1 MDRCFHYDKHMLTR
15 DQLDG
20 WNLYRSNFQSH
31 LQGLITLYPGD
42 GFFTCGPAGF
52 ALKDTPVIVGVAAD
66 SGCGKWLY
74 GDLQRGDE

>member
-1 MDRCFHYDKHMLTR
+1 MFQQ

-20 WNLYRSNFQSH
+20 WNLYSSNFQSH
-31 LQGLITLYPGD
+31 LQGLIVA
-42 GFFTCGPAGF
+42 PAGF

-74 GDLQRGDE
+74 GDFQRAANR